1 MVMFLGEGGGAV
13 IRGLYIAASGMIAQQ
28 RKQEIV
34 VNNLVNA
41 ATPGYKQDDPSVR
54 AFRDMLLNRLGERV
68 RDSGDPLPSAQVGP
82 LGLGATLEDSLPRW
96 TPGPLTETKRKQD
109 FAIVDPPGRPVRGP
123 GAVEA
128 FFAVEGPGGQ
138 MYFTRDG
145 QFVEGP
151 DGRLYTSSGYR
162 VLAAGPDGQVVPGSS
177 VGLDA
182 NGAVHAYDGA
192 GVEMVAGGLAVVDA
206 PVASLQ
212 KQGNGLYALQAG
224 AGGPGGVIAPSPA
237 QVRQGFLEQSNVD
250 PGDTMVQ
257 MIDVVR
263 AYEANQKVIHTID
276 QSMDK
281 LVNQVGRV
289 NA

>member
-1 MVMFLGEGGGAV
+1 AV

-54 AFRDMLLNRLGERV
+54 AFRDMLLNRLGEREPG
-68 RDSGDPLPSAQVGP
+68 SGTPLPSVQVGP

-138 MYFTRDG
+138 IYLTRDG

-182 NGAVHAYDGA
+182 AGTVHVYDGA
-192 GVEMVAGGLAVVDA
+192 GVEMFAGGLAVVDA
-206 PVASLQ
+206 PVANLQ
-212 KQGNGLYALQAG
+212 KQGNGVYALQGG
-224 AGGPGGVIAPSPA
+224 AGGAGALVPSIA